1 MVPVYLASLM
11 GPEIFEPTPGKW
23 RPKIFF
29 HAVSFVIGFAVIF
42 TLIGAGLGLAGFAIG
57 EHLALM
63 RNISGSLLVFFGI
76 FLLVSLKV
84 PQLNFEKRLK
94 PGPGKTAGYARSL
107 LTGGLFALAWTP
119 CVGPILGS
127 ILTLAISSQTV
138 YQGAG
143 LLAVFSLGVGLP
155 FMAIGAAFDT
165 LNPFLKKIQRY
176 SFIFYIISSVLLIG
190 VGILILTNHL
200 AILQGAATTV

>member
-1 MVPVYLASLM
+1 MVPVYLASLT
-11 GPEIFEPTPGKW
+11 GPEIFEPSPGIW

-29 HAVSFVIGFAVIF
+29 HAVSFVIGFAIIF

-63 RNISGSLLVFFGI
+63 RNISGSLLIFFGI

-84 PQLNFEKRLK
+84 PLFNFEKRLK
-94 PGPGKTAGYARSL
+94 PGQGKTAGYARSL
-107 LTGGLFALAWTP
+107 LTGGLFAIAWTP

-127 ILTLAISSQTV
+127 ILTLAINSQTA

-143 LLAVFSLGVGLP
+143 LLAVFSLGMGLP
-155 FMAIGAAFDT
+155 FIAIGAAFDT
-165 LNPFLKKIQRY
+165 LTPFLKKMQRY
-176 SFIFYIISSVLLIG
+176 SFIFYIVSAVMLITI
-190 VGILILTNHL
+190 GILILTNHL
-200 AILQGAATTV
+200 SILQVGAITG

>member
-1 MVPVYLASLM
+1 MVPVYLASLT
-11 GPEIFEPTPGKW
+11 GPEIFEPSPGKW
-23 RPKIFF
+23 RPNIFF

-42 TLIGAGLGLAGFAIG
+42 TLIGAGLGLAGFALS
-57 EHLALM
+57 EHLALI
-63 RNISGSLLVFFGI
+63 RNISGGLLIFFGV
-76 FLLVSLKV
+76 FLVASLKI

-94 PGPGKTAGYARSL
+94 PRQGKSAGYVRSL
-107 LTGGLFALAWTP
+107 LTGGLFAVAWTP

-155 FMAIGAAFDT
+155 FIAIGAAFDT
-165 LNPFLKKIQRY
+165 LTPFLKKLQRD
-176 SFIFYIISSVLLIG
+176 SFIFYLVSAVLLIA

-200 AILQGAATTV
+200 SILQGAATSA